1 MTKPQVTKPWSNEMY
16 EWNDEVADQMKKE
29 INIQIKTAY
38 INTDWDKLNELMD
51 LCGGIKYGEGYEIQD
66 LYEGCINEL
75 ERVPNY
81 WLNDEWGYAV
91 TQGIVSDCV
100 KIDFVG
106 Y

>member
-29 INIQIKTAY
+29 IKIQIKTAY

-51 LCGGIKYGEGYEIQD
+51 LCGGIKYGDGYDIKD

-91 TQGIVSDCV
+91 ENGIVSDCV
-100 KIDFVG
+100 KINFVG